1 MSATTSLVTGVD
13 FAVIPTRDFDRAV
26 DFYEN
31 VLGLERSIQYGSH
44 PGMEF
49 ETGNLTLAV
58 MQLEFFGIEFST
70 AGAIAL
76 RVDDAFA
83 AREQLEARGVEFSGH
98 VDSGA
103 CHQIFFSDP
112 DGNPLILHQRYA
124 PRDS

>member
-1 MSATTSLVTGVD
+1 MSTTTSLVTGVD

-31 VLGLERSIQYGSH
+31 ILGLERSIQYGSH

-58 MQLEFFGIEFST
+58 MDLEFFGGT
-70 AGAIAL
+70 NAPAAPIAL

-83 AREQLEARGVEFSGH
+83 AKEALEAHGVEFGPH

-103 CHQIFFSDP
+103 CHQIFFADP
-112 DGNPLILHQRYA
+112 DGNPLILHQRYK
-124 PRDS
+124 PREA